1 MICDFLIFA
10 PEPGYNRFKP
20 SSSKGVNL
28 AYFIDVNEIFKVSL
42 HNIICLTLHS
52 PKKCKIKVKAKAGF
66 KANAAINC
74 WWWMLGSGIKVLL
87 FFLEV
92 SDADFTLHASYIITY
107 YWEDNRVFI
116 NDPAPPPYYIL
127 DTNLLDKFWSPKV
140 TIRHTK
146 KSVQSAGL
154 LYHKTSFGLSGV
166 TTGGNSTF
174 DVSVSIKPEITCP
187 MDFSW
192 YPFDTQS
199 CHFIMNSAE
208 PSIRFFNTKPLKE
221 GSKPKRQNTQLEYDI
236 TLQELEEEMTTNAD
250 KDVSI
255 VDSLTKY
262 SVHYGIFT
270 YRIGRI
276 SLRKYGLI

>member
-1 MICDFLIFA
+1 MVNVGVRNWDFTF
-10 PEPGYNRFKP
+10 F
-20 SSSKGVNL
+20 
-28 AYFIDVNEIFKVSL
+28 L
-42 HNIICLTLHS
+42 H
-52 PKKCKIKVKAKAGF
+52 
-66 KANAAINC
+66 
-74 WWWMLGSGIKVLL
+74 
-87 FFLEV
+87 FLEV

-236 TLQELEEEMTTNAD
+236 TLQELEQEMTTNAD
-250 KDVSI
+250 KEVSI
-255 VDSLTKY
+255 VGSLMKY
-262 SVHYGIFT
+262 SVQCGIFT

-276 SLRKYGLI
+276 

>member
-1 MICDFLIFA
+1 MQPLIA
-10 PEPGYNRFKP
+10 DGECWGQELRF
-20 SSSKGVNL
+20 
-28 AYFIDVNEIFKVSL
+28 YI
-42 HNIICLTLHS
+42 
-52 PKKCKIKVKAKAGF
+52 
-66 KANAAINC
+66 
-74 WWWMLGSGIKVLL
+74 

-116 NDPAPPPYYIL
+116 NDPAPPPYYLL

-236 TLQELEEEMTTNAD
+236 TLQELEQEMTTNAD
-250 KDVSI
+250 KEVSI

-270 YRIGRI
+270 HRIGRI